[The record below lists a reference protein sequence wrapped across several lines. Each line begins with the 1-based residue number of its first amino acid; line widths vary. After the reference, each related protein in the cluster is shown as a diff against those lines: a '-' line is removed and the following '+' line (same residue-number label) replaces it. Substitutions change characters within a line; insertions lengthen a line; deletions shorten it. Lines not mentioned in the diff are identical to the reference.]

1 MTVWHFHEK
10 FTVRIIL
17 QTWANSSE
25 KYEVIIK
32 ICGKS
37 SGKYEVI
44 VKTKQIFAQL
54 SSIKDINFMFSS
66 KKLPVKSL
74 VITGIITLGTL
85 GTFTPIKVL
94 AQTTFVKVG
103 TAKTFSCTD
112 SEATIKNTKLAAGI
126 SNGTTSFYVGY
137 QQVSS
142 TNKNPIM
149 IRFDKGVKK
158 WCRTDYETTGDDG
171 SGYGLIWDGNSNL
184 YGVFSST
191 GTQTGN
197 NFGRFAT
204 SGWLTNYGMGGGPK
218 VSILAKIDPVNGN
231 VNKATFIIAK
241 KSSDNK
247 TNTLNITGL
256 SFSGTSVKINADAYW
271 SPLRSNKTIMTCTGS
286 SPFKYT
292 ATFSPDLST
301 VSATSVTATS
311 TTGSCN

>member
-1 MTVWHFHEK
+1 
-10 FTVRIIL
+10 
-17 QTWANSSE
+17 
-25 KYEVIIK
+25 
-32 ICGKS
+32 
-37 SGKYEVI
+37 
-44 VKTKQIFAQL
+44 
-54 SSIKDINFMFSS
+54 MFCS

-74 VITGIITLGTL
+74 VITGIITLSTL
-85 GTFTPIKVL
+85 NIFTPIKVL
-94 AQTTFVKVG
+94 AQSTFVKVG
-103 TAKTFSCTD
+103 TAKVFSCTD

-126 SNGTTSFYVGY
+126 SNGTTSFYIGY

-142 TNKNPIM
+142 VNKNPIM

-171 SGYGLIWDGNSNL
+171 SGYGLVWDGSSNL

-204 SGWLTNYGMGGGPK
+204 SGWLTNYGTGGGSK

-231 VNKATFIIAK
+231 VSKATFIIAK
-241 KSSDNK
+241 KGDGS
-247 TNTLNITGL
+247 TNSLSITGL
-256 SFSGTSVKINADAYW
+256 SFSGTSVKIDANAYW
-271 SPLRSNKTIMTCTGS
+271 SPLRSNKTIMTCIGS

-301 VSATSVTATS
+301 ASATSVTATS